1 MNWEP
6 IKSAPKDG
14 TKIIAYWDKSGHCE
28 DATLHYYDDGERWYH
43 VLFDGER
50 VNDEPTYWIPM
61 PNAKVQARPAT
72 ERK

>member
-14 TKIIAYWDKSGHCE
+14 TKIIAYWQKSGHCE
-28 DATLHYYDDGERWYH
+28 DATLHHCDDGERWYH

-50 VNDEPTYWIPM
+50 LNTEPTHWMPM
-61 PNAKVQARPAT
+61 PNAEVRHGAKNL
-72 ERK
+72 